1 MRWLT
6 IALLLALPTLAAD
19 LYVAPTGDDTAAG
32 DREHPLATISAA
44 AAKLQ
49 PGDTCRVQPGV
60 YRETVR
66 PAISGTNDQPVR
78 FIADG
83 DVTVTGTDLLSG
95 NWTKAGDHVYQLR
108 TDLRFEQ
115 LFCDGQMMTEARWPN
130 TPLGDLMT
138 MSRAEADEG
147 TTYDRMV
154 DAALPP
160 GDFNGAVML
169 LWPGSRWGNAT
180 RRVVDYQPGRDFQFD
195 KTLEKERKDEYHAT
209 DPYKPIATNPYIL
222 YGVLA
227 ALDSPGEWFQDPQ
240 TGVVSFWPP
249 DGKSPAEHVVEV
261 KQRPLA
267 FDLHGLSY
275 VRVQGFKITGAAI
288 DLQDAEH
295 CLIEDCHLRYIDHA
309 REFDTNQ
316 MPPSRNVVTGR
327 ANTWRQCSLAYAGGS
342 LLRVGGE
349 DNLVLSCY
357 LWDGNYIGGYQ
368 SLLDLR
374 GAVGAQILGS
384 TICRAGRDV
393 VQHHRAKRIRI
404 ERCDIWN
411 ANLLNNDSG
420 ATYAWGTDGEGS
432 VIAYNWVHDNI
443 GDSTVGIYLDNFD
456 KNFIVHHNVVWN
468 NSGTGIRLNS
478 DSLNNL
484 IANNT
489 IAQSARPFGTFTYAK
504 YEPTMEGT
512 RILNNLILGAL
523 RPNDPQ
529 TFVQGAKGPELSHN
543 GAFAVG
549 QLAMPSPD
557 SGAIDAG
564 MVIPGVTDGFVGQAP
579 DIGAYE
585 FGGEVWVPGAQW
597 PCEDA
602 PKPLPINLTFVPR
615 PPVTV
620 DSMITAGLQ
629 VWLDAADQS
638 TLQLNAAG
646 QLLRWQDKSG
656 RGHDGVPYQP
666 EHLLSIEPNGLGGR
680 PMVKGTG
687 EGSLRL
693 GTFREEPGPF
703 TLYLVARGPVAG
715 GPSWQRLIGCQGPE
729 GNEWERPNWM
739 LGRAGGATAEV
750 VPPQIFHRLEMGGH
764 WLQNVTLFGS
774 ALRPTQF
781 FLGDVGELLIFD
793 RALAFDEQDAIE
805 QYLRAKWGF

>member
-6 IALLLALPTLAAD
+6 IALLFALPTLAAD
-19 LYVAPTGDDTAAG
+19 LYVATTGSDAAAG
-32 DREHPLATISAA
+32 DRAHPLATISAA

-49 PGDTCRVQPGV
+49 PGDTCRVAAGV
-60 YRETVR
+60 YRGTVR
-66 PAISGTNDQPVR
+66 PAASGEPDRPIR

-83 DVTVTGTDLLSG
+83 DVTVTGTDALTG
-95 NWTKAGDHVYQLR
+95 EWTQAGAQTWQLR

-130 TPLGDLMT
+130 TPLGDLMV
-138 MSRAEADEG
+138 MHRAEADEG
-147 TTYDRMV
+147 TTYDRLV
-154 DAALPP
+154 DAELPP

-180 RRVVDYQPGRDFQFD
+180 RRVVDYQAGQGFRFD
-195 KTLEKERKDEYHAT
+195 STLEKERKDPYHT
-209 DPYKPIATNPYIL
+209 FDPYKPIASNPYLL

-240 TGVVSFWPP
+240 TGIVTFWAP
-249 DGKSPAEHVVEV
+249 DGRSPAAHRIEV

-267 FDLHGLSY
+267 FDLHGLQY
-275 VRVQGFKITGAAI
+275 IRVQGFKVTGAAI
-288 DLQDAEH
+288 DLTDAQH
-295 CLIEDCHLRYIDHA
+295 CWIEDCHLRYIDHR

-316 MPPSRNVVTGR
+316 MPPTRNVVTGR
-327 ANTWRQCSLAYAGGS
+327 ANTWRQCSLAYAAGA
-342 LLRVGGE
+342 LLKVGGE
-349 DNLVLSCY
+349 DNVVQSCY

-368 SLLDLR
+368 SLLDLG
-374 GAVGAQILGS
+374 GAVGVQILGC

-404 ERCDIWN
+404 ERCDIWG

-432 VIAYNWVHDNI
+432 VIAYNWVHDNV
-443 GDSTVGIYLDNFD
+443 GDSTVGIYLDNFSR
-456 KNFIVHHNVVWN
+456 NYLVHHNVVWN

-489 IAQSARPFGTFTYAK
+489 IAMSARPFGTFTYTK

-512 RILNNLILGAL
+512 RILNNLVLGAL
-523 RPNDPQ
+523 RPDDPQ
-529 TFVQGAKGPELSHN
+529 MFVQGAKAPELSHN
-543 GAFAVG
+543 GAYAIG
-549 QLAMPSPD
+549 QLAMPNPG

-564 MVIPGVTDGFVGQAP
+564 LVIPGVTDGFVGQAP

-585 FGGEVWVPGAQW
+585 FGGEAWVPGAPW
-597 PCEDA
+597 PCDDA
-602 PKPLPINLTFVPR
+602 PQALPINLTFIPR
-615 PPVTV
+615 PPVTANN
-620 DSMITAGLQ
+620 MITEGLQ
-629 VWLDAADQS
+629 VWLDAADRD
-638 TLQLNAAG
+638 TLELNAAG
-646 QLLRWQDKSG
+646 ELRRWRDKSG
-656 RGHDGVPYQP
+656 RQHDGLPYEP
-666 EHLLSIEPNGLGGR
+666 EHLLRVEPAGLGGH
-680 PMVKGTG
+680 PMVAGTG

-693 GTFREEPGPF
+693 GTFREEPGAF

-715 GPSWQRLIGCQGPE
+715 GPSWQRLIGCQGPD
-729 GNEWERPNWM
+729 GDEWVRPNWM
-739 LGRAGGATAEV
+739 LGRAGGATPEA
-750 VPPQIFHRLEMGGH
+750 VPPQLFHRLEMGGCR
-764 WLQNVTLFGS
+764 LQNVTLFGS

-781 FLGDVGELLIFD
+781 FLGEVGELLIYD
-793 RALAFDEQDAIE
+793 RALRFDEQDAIE
-805 QYLRAKWGF
+805 QYLNSKWGL